1 MFYEDTMPTIK
12 DALLRIFDELI
23 RVSHQMSRPET
34 TLRKSEKQFLP
45 EMTMEDER
53 YRAAQS
59 ELSPVLNKLLE
70 PFTMVAGEL
79 EIDYKEYI
87 QLREEDFVKHNP
99 NIKKIQEEFIRI

>member
-53 YRAAQS
+53 YRIIRWAYDGMIKNCE
-59 ELSPVLNKLLE
+59 ELFKQ
-70 PFTMVAGEL
+70 
-79 EIDYKEYI
+79 I
-87 QLREEDFVKHNP
+87 QGSL
-99 NIKKIQEEFIRI
+99 